1 MGKRHIGLTGG
12 IASGK
17 SVVAARLAD
26 LGAVVIDDD
35 VLAREVVGPGTPGL
49 ARVAE
54 RFGPGVLG
62 PDGGLD
68 RARLAAQVFADPAGR
83 ADLEAIV
90 HPLVDARE
98 WELDA
103 AAPEDAV
110 VVHMVPLLVEVG
122 WEDRFESVIVVDVP
136 ESVQIERLMTRDGLS
151 AHQATERLAAQASR
165 ATRLAAADVVID
177 NSGDLATTYTQVD
190 AWWAGLAA
198 LPGRLVLVRHG
209 ESEYN
214 EAGVWTGVTDVA
226 LTAQGHADAA
236 RMGELLCDVAFDRVY
251 TSCMKRAAQSRDDL
265 LAGHG
270 SVPAVSRKTAALN
283 ERDYGDYTGLN
294 KHQVRERV
302 GAAAF
307 ADLRRSFDAPIPNG
321 ETLRD
326 VYDRVVPWYRAVVV
340 PALSAGETVLIVGHG
355 NSCRALRK
363 YLERISDAGIR
374 NVEMDFDAILLYRAD
389 AQGRVV
395 GTPEV
400 RRLN

>member
-17 SVVAARLAD
+17 SAVAARLAE

-35 VLAREVVGPGTPGL
+35 VLAREVVAVGTPGL
-49 ARVAE
+49 ALLVE

-68 RARLAAQVFADPAGR
+68 RAALAGRVFADPAGR

-90 HPLVDARE
+90 HPLVEARE

-122 WEDRFESVIVVDVP
+122 WQDRFDQVVVVDVP
-136 ESVQIERLMTRDGLS
+136 ETVQIERLRARDGLT
-151 AHQATERLAAQASR
+151 AEAARARLAAQASR
-165 ATRLAAADVVID
+165 AERLAAADVVID
-177 NSGDLATTYTQVD
+177 NAGDLAETYAQVD
-190 AWWAGLAA
+190 AWFAGLTG
-198 LPGRLVLVRHG
+198 PCGRLVVVRHG

-214 EAGVWTGVTDVA
+214 ESGIWTGVTDVA
-226 LTAQGHADAA
+226 LTPKGHADAA
-236 RMGELLCDVAFDRVY
+236 RMGEILRDVAFDRVY
-251 TSCMKRAAQSRDDL
+251 TSCQKRAWQSRDDL
-265 LAGHG
+265 LGAHG
-270 SVPAVSRKTAALN
+270 SRPPICRKTAALN
-283 ERDYGDYTGLN
+283 ERDYGDYTGLD

-340 PALSAGETVLIVGHG
+340 PALVAGQIVLIVGHG

-363 YLERISDAGIR
+363 YVEGVGDAA
-374 NVEMDFDAILLYRAD
+374 VAHLEMDFDKVYLYAVGPDGRALG
-389 AQGRVV
+389 A
-395 GTPEV
+395 PEI
-400 RRLN
+400 RCL